1 MHQVVEIE
9 EKDVIQKIELFA
21 NYLSPTDLKRN
32 LKKEYERIYY
42 PFLANQPHFI
52 CDLEKNCFNFKS
64 LLPQLIQPSLKY
76 LLCFYMKNDEI

>member
-32 LKKEYERIYY
+32 LKKKKNMNVSI
-42 PFLANQPHFI
+42 PF
-52 CDLEKNCFNFKS
+52 
-64 LLPQLIQPSLKY
+64 
-76 LLCFYMKNDEI
+76 

>member
-32 LKKEYERIYY
+32 LKKKEYERIYY

-52 CDLEKNCFNFKS
+52 CDLEKYASISKAYYPN
-64 LLPQLIQPSLKY
+64 
-76 LLCFYMKNDEI
+76 